1 MPRNTLTERAV
12 NRLSDEVVITT
23 YSPRKRTNLQ
33 STIPTLKSGFQEKPN
48 LVAGTQSAKRT
59 PSSPQKLKLQSPQK
73 VSPSHPIPSPLSSP
87 QADRYT
93 NNQQLRERL
102 NNEQKALTGVES
114 ALTAELHNMSDQLST
129 LTLAPSNTTIPTP
142 TPTTLRTSSLPPTL
156 QTLTTSLQTLQTH
169 TLPTALS
176 TLAARL
182 TSLQADLDTTLQ
194 AHERKVKVL
203 EELYRQAN
211 SENELLYG
219 RFNDELA
226 RVSDGVQA
234 GNGVEELRMVLGQRE
249 AEIGELRREVGRLR
263 RERVGLRGK
272 SSGSGPG
279 LGPGLGPS

>member
-1 MPRNTLTERAV
+1 MPRYTLTERAV

-23 YSPRKRTNLQ
+23 YSPRKRINLQ
-33 STIPTLKSGFQEKPN
+33 STIPTLKSGIQEKQNPIT
-48 LVAGTQSAKRT
+48 GTQSAKRA

-87 QADRYT
+87 RANRFT
-93 NNQQLRERL
+93 NNRQLRERL
-102 NNEQKALTGVES
+102 NNEQKVLTGVES

-129 LTLAPSNTTIPTP
+129 LTLAPSSTTFPAP
-142 TPTTLRTSSLPPTL
+142 TPTTTPFTNSLPLTL
-156 QTLTTSLQTLQTH
+156 QTLTTSLETLQTH

-219 RFNDELA
+219 RFNEELA

-234 GNGVEELRMVLGQRE
+234 GNGVDELKMVLGQRE

-279 LGPGLGPS
+279 PGPS

>member
-1 MPRNTLTERAV
+1 M
-12 NRLSDEVVITT
+12 
-23 YSPRKRTNLQ
+23 
-33 STIPTLKSGFQEKPN
+33 
-48 LVAGTQSAKRT
+48 
-59 PSSPQKLKLQSPQK
+59 
-73 VSPSHPIPSPLSSP
+73 
-87 QADRYT
+87 
-93 NNQQLRERL
+93 
-102 NNEQKALTGVES
+102 
-114 ALTAELHNMSDQLST
+114 
-129 LTLAPSNTTIPTP
+129 
-142 TPTTLRTSSLPPTL
+142 
-156 QTLTTSLQTLQTH
+156 
-169 TLPTALS
+169 
-176 TLAARL
+176 
-182 TSLQADLDTTLQ
+182 
-194 AHERKVKVL
+194 L